1 MIPPAHIICAFSQA
15 LYKLH
20 SLLTPLDAVKAML
33 PSLAVLFRSSH
44 ISVDL
49 LPLTGGMPRP
59 IAVLSAGE
67 LLETSESNLQGLHF
81 SSNVEFFKNGGFA
94 PVLRISNRYRESLSR
109 ECMAYGDSGYAP
121 RWTDLLGVTV
131 KMENEAL
138 GITFHR
144 DSYFCDEE
152 AELAGFLQQ
161 HIAMRFQGGAPI
173 SPGCRSDAWEIPL
186 ASDLSPLFL
195 PVEIE
200 LLFERYFL
208 PKMWVPRHFPSPV
221 QRWIHLA
228 ALKQNQP
235 LSALPRMKIPARQG
249 CLQLWF
255 RQSTPRLPALLLL
268 QEKKNR
274 YEFSQL
280 NKHGLTDRQID
291 IAFWL
296 TQGKSDADIATLIG
310 VAPRTVS
317 KHVESVLA
325 KLGCENRTAA
335 AVHVIECLWE

>member
-1 MIPPAHIICAFSQA
+1 MNPPAHITCAFSQA

-49 LPLTGGMPRP
+49 LPLNGGMPRP
-59 IAVLSAGE
+59 VAVLNAGE
-67 LLETSESNLQGLHF
+67 LLEAPETSLRGFYPSPNA
-81 SSNVEFFKNGGFA
+81 EFFRNGGFA
-94 PVLRISNRYRESLSR
+94 PVLRISNGCSDSLFREG
-109 ECMAYGDSGYAP
+109 APFADSGYSP
-121 RWTDLLGVTV
+121 RWTDLLGITV
-131 KMENEAL
+131 KVEDEVL
-138 GITFHR
+138 EITFHR
-144 DSYFCDEE
+144 DAYFSDEE

-161 HIAMRFQGGAPI
+161 HIAMRFQGAMPVC
-173 SPGCRSDAWEIPL
+173 PGRRSDAWEIPL
-186 ASDLSPLFL
+186 ASDLSPLLL

-200 LLFERYFL
+200 LLLERYFL
-208 PKMWVPRHFPSPV
+208 PKTWVPRHFPTPV

-228 ALKQNQP
+228 VLKQNQQT
-235 LSALPRMKIPARQG
+235 SALPRMKVPARQG

-255 RQSTPRLPALLLL
+255 RPLTPHSLAVLTL
-268 QEKKNR
+268 QEKKSR

-280 NKHGLTDRQID
+280 NQHGLTDRQID

-317 KHVESVLA
+317 KHVENVLA

-335 AVHVIECLWE
+335 AVHVIECLSE